1 MKMDRDFG
9 FSQDNK
15 HLSNNLCGEEH
26 EVLSIIKSSDKKKKT
41 VQKKGQRFLTKTI
54 SKRCKATTLCQTAL
68 QSMRIEKR

>member
-26 EVLSIIKSSDKKKKT
+26 EVLSIIKSSDKKKKNGT
-41 VQKKGQRFLTKTI
+41 
-54 SKRCKATTLCQTAL
+54 
-68 QSMRIEKR
+68 EKRTEIFDQDNI